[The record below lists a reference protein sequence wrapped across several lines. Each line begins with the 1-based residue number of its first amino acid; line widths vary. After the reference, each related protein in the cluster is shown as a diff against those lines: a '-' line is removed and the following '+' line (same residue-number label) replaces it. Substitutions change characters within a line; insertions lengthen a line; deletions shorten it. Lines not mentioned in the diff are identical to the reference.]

1 MRLGSWRDREVARDV
16 KLLAAVGVVV
26 VLALAAGDLAFMVLG
41 PLALGGLAAVLMLGR
56 RRRSASHEGALG
68 QAHPG
73 PNMSRIPIAGFPGLV
88 FAVGMVWM
96 FWFGIPGFRP
106 IVLGV
111 IVVGSLAGLLLIAI
125 EKRHRP
131 PTSNLLGLTNGR
143 SPHNKGDGPE
153 A

>member
-16 KLLAAVGVVV
+16 KILAGIGLAVAVAATAPGE
-26 VLALAAGDLAFMVLG
+26 LALMIVA
-41 PLALGGLAAVLMLGR
+41 PIALGLVTAVVMLSLR
-56 RRRSASHEGALG
+56 RRPARSEGVGA

-111 IVVGSLAGLLLIAI
+111 VAGGWLVGLLLIAI
-125 EKRHRP
+125 EKRHRQP
-131 PTSNLLGLTNGR
+131 PSSPLGLSEPR
-143 SPHNKGDGPE
+143 R
-153 A
+153 